1 MLQTPYLCQCPLCA
15 GTLVLRVPYCAQTT
29 DVFSPALSLPQ
40 TAGSALAK
48 IAHQISLAQGYTA
61 DCPSACCAVGPC
73 QLFLIAGNRT
83 AIRLIGLTVS
93 IEAGKSRVFFKRRRY
108 LREIYVIW
116 SKELLRRKPI
126 GSTNRGG
133 CNITWNVSLFISIVL
148 TIVPRWKV
156 LWMSFAYFWVECA

>member
-1 MLQTPYLCQCPLCA
+1 MSLLCWDSCTESAILCTNHRCVLTSA
-15 GTLVLRVPYCAQTT
+15 QPPSDCRLCFGQDCTSDILSTRIYCWLSFSLLCCGTLPT
-29 DVFSPALSLPQ
+29 FS
-40 TAGSALAK
+40 
-48 IAHQISLAQGYTA
+48 
-61 DCPSACCAVGPC
+61 D
-73 QLFLIAGNRT
+73 AGNRT